1 MAIGQLRPHYKTQL
15 SSPIEAL
22 KASNSL
28 FNCLILLFQTDY
40 LKHFPFLSDLEHS
53 SPILFILHKRHHL
66 SSCRS
71 RRNFHS
77 ESLSTLYHQVY
88 TDLIHILFT
97 FILTVRRTINV
108 SYVKFASLPLLLNIW
123 LLAFSRKF
131 HYWVFTLS
139 SQLLYIHLLHQYL
152 HMHQSLLLNKQRN
165 CCS

>member
-1 MAIGQLRPHYKTQL
+1 MPHYQTQL

-40 LKHFPFLSDLEHS
+40 FKHFLFLSDLGHS
-53 SPILFILHKRHHL
+53 SPILFILHKIYHL

-88 TDLIHILFT
+88 TDIIHILFT
-97 FILTVRRTINV
+97 SILTVRRTINV
-108 SYVKFASLPLLLNIW
+108 SCKICFFTFALKHLTSCLLKKVALLIIFFVKSTSLYSSFASI
-123 LLAFSRKF
+123 FS
-131 HYWVFTLS
+131 HVSVAAT
-139 SQLLYIHLLHQYL
+139 Q
-152 HMHQSLLLNKQRN
+152 
-165 CCS
+165 